1 MNDNNELH
9 SGIDIIEI
17 DRIQNVLIK
26 HPERFLRKIF
36 TEYEINYCRG
46 RATQLAA
53 RFASKEAAM
62 KALGTGIRGVGWREV
77 EVQRLRSGKPYIIL
91 HGRAKKRAES
101 MGIKKIELSI
111 SHSKNLATAMAV
123 SYTHLTLPTKRIV

>member
-36 TEYEINYCRG
+36 TEYEVNYCRG

-111 SHSKNLATAMAV
+111 SHSKNLATAMV
-123 SYTHLTLPTKRIV
+123 IMYK

>member
-17 DRIQNVLIK
+17 DRIQNVLRK

-62 KALGTGIRGVGWREV
+62 KALGTGVRGVGWREV

-91 HGRAKKRAES
+91 HGRAKKRAGS

-111 SHSKNLATAMAV
+111 SHSKNLATAMV
-123 SYTHLTLPTKRIV
+123 IMYKWFQ

>member
-26 HPERFLRKIF
+26 HPKRFLRKIF

-111 SHSKNLATAMAV
+111 SHSKNLATAMV
-123 SYTHLTLPTKRIV
+123 IMYKWSQ

>member
-53 RFASKEAAM
+53 RFASKEATM

-111 SHSKNLATAMAV
+111 SHSKNLATAMV
-123 SYTHLTLPTKRIV
+123 IMYK

>member
-46 RATQLAA
+46 RSTQLAA

-62 KALGTGIRGVGWREV
+62 KALGTGIRGVGWREI

-111 SHSKNLATAMAV
+111 SHSKNLATAMV
-123 SYTHLTLPTKRIV
+123 IMYK

>member
-26 HPERFLRKIF
+26 HPKRFLRKIF

-62 KALGTGIRGVGWREV
+62 KALCTGIRGVGWREV

-91 HGRAKKRAES
+91 HGRAKKRAEL

-111 SHSKNLATAMAV
+111 SHSKNLATAMV
-123 SYTHLTLPTKRIV
+123 IMYK

>member
-26 HPERFLRKIF
+26 HPKRFLRKIF

-62 KALGTGIRGVGWREV
+62 KALGTGIRGVWWREV

-111 SHSKNLATAMAV
+111 SHSKKLATAMV
-123 SYTHLTLPTKRIV
+123 IMYKWSQ

>member
-17 DRIQNVLIK
+17 DRIQNVLRK

-62 KALGTGIRGVGWREV
+62 KALGTGVRGVGWREV

-91 HGRAKKRAES
+91 HGRAKKRAGS
-101 MGIKKIELSI
+101 MGIKKIESLYNNYY
-111 SHSKNLATAMAV
+111 KLLYKLNN
-123 SYTHLTLPTKRIV
+123 TL

>member
-36 TEYEINYCRG
+36 TKYEINYCRG

-111 SHSKNLATAMAV
+111 SHSKKLATAMV
-123 SYTHLTLPTKRIV
+123 IMYK

>member
-17 DRIQNVLIK
+17 DRIQNVLRK
-26 HPERFLRKIF
+26 HPKRFLRKIF

-111 SHSKNLATAMAV
+111 SHSKTLATAMV
-123 SYTHLTLPTKRIV
+123 IMYK

>member
-26 HPERFLRKIF
+26 HPKRFLRKIF

-91 HGRAKKRAES
+91 HGRAKKRAEL

-111 SHSKNLATAMAV
+111 SHSKNLATAMV
-123 SYTHLTLPTKRIV
+123 IMYKWSQ

>member
-1 MNDNNELH
+1 MNDNNQLH

-17 DRIQNVLIK
+17 DRIQNVLFK
-26 HPERFLRKIF
+26 YPSRFLTKIF

-62 KALGTGIRGVGWREV
+62 KALGTGTRGVGWKEV

-101 MGIKKIELSI
+101 MGITKIELSI
-111 SHSKNLATAMAV
+111 SHSKNLATAMV
-123 SYTHLTLPTKRIV
+123 IMYQ

>member
-111 SHSKNLATAMAV
+111 SHSKNLATAMV
-123 SYTHLTLPTKRIV
+123 IMYK

>member
-53 RFASKEAAM
+53 RFASKEAAQYM
-62 KALGTGIRGVGWREV
+62 SAPSPLGW
-77 EVQRLRSGKPYIIL
+77 QRLKRMGKYLLKHPIL
-91 HGRAKKRAES
+91 IQEFPFEKKTLVLPMYSRLVCEKQ
-101 MGIKKIELSI
+101 MVVL
-111 SHSKNLATAMAV
+111 KNTILQSFVWGT
-123 SYTHLTLPTKRIV
+123 

>member
-26 HPERFLRKIF
+26 HPKRFLRKIF

-91 HGRAKKRAES
+91 HGRAKKRAEL

-111 SHSKNLATAMAV
+111 SHSKNLATAMV
-123 SYTHLTLPTKRIV
+123 IMYK